1 MSSPQGHRLTLF
13 IGADLPSQVTGLPAR
28 ADLARDMARRHD
40 LDESLSLAEVAQRVS
55 RAGHRFEFTDFLRN
69 ALDTSGQS
77 PHPFHRRVAQLVE
90 THGIQTIITTAYD
103 DLLERALK
111 QAGLGFNRVVSGND
125 VPFISPDRPTLIKLY
140 GDVQQPET
148 LIVTDHD
155 HLDLLRDRGR
165 EAIMEEVR
173 HAFRQDTV
181 LSLGYNLAD
190 PDFRFIFDQVA
201 ASRFSRTAYA
211 VWPGLP
217 DADVNMWRDRG
228 IIILPSDPWGVLS
241 EDAAPPVA
249 PSPPGEPS
257 VPITVSAKDLS
268 LVRQLNVLLSPAY
281 ITPPVQTLRQDLPF
295 NELAWEQFEA
305 LCAALVEAQPATIDC
320 HLYGVQG
327 DAQQGIDIVATQQGA
342 DGEETWVYQC
352 KRYKQYSADKLEEA
366 LSKMAYQAD
375 FYVLM
380 LSIPA
385 TANLRQVAAKHA
397 DAFLWDGKDIAR
409 KLKMYPV
416 IVEDF
421 FGPVWRQAF
430 CG

>member
-28 ADLARDMARRHD
+28 ADLARDMARRHE

-69 ALDTSGQS
+69 ALDTSGQL
-77 PHPFHRRVAQLVE
+77 PRPFHRRVAELVE

-103 DLLERALK
+103 DLLELTLK
-111 QAGLGFNRVVSGND
+111 QAGLGFNRVVSGDD

-140 GDVQQPET
+140 GDIQQPET

-155 HLDLLRDRGR
+155 HLDMLRDRDR
-165 EAIMEEVR
+165 EGIVEEVR

-181 LSLGYNLAD
+181 LFLGYNLAD

-201 ASRFSRTAYA
+201 ESRFSRTAYA

-228 IIILPSDPWGVLS
+228 IIILASDPWAVLS

-268 LVRQLNVLLSPAY
+268 LVRQLNVLLSPAH
-281 ITPPVQTLRQDLPF
+281 ITPPVHTLRQDLPF
-295 NELAWEQFEA
+295 NELSWEQFEA

-320 HLYGVQG
+320 HLFGVQG
-327 DAQQGIDIVATQQGA
+327 DIQQGIDIVSTQQGA

-352 KRYKQYSADKLEEA
+352 KRYKRYGADKLEEA

-375 FYVLM
+375 FFVLM

-385 TANLRQVAAKHA
+385 TANLRQVAVKHA
-397 DAFLWDGKDIAR
+397 DAFLWDSKDIAR